1 MSQSIAMPVTNPIPA
16 LLTNAK
22 IYRSGA
28 DQLGVG
34 TVELPNFEFMTE
46 SIAGLG
52 IGGEMDMPVLG
63 HFKSMTLKITWNTV
77 NDNSVSLLMP
87 QAHHL
92 DVRGSVQ
99 EYDAGTGSFVNRA
112 VKVLVRAVPK
122 TSGIGKFEPGKKM
135 DPETELEV
143 AYLKLWIGGRE
154 KVEVDKFNLIFRVN
168 DLDVLADVRANLGMA

>member
-1 MSQSIAMPVTNPIPA
+1 MSQAISIPVTNPIPA

-22 IYRSGA
+22 IYRDGA

-52 IGGEMDMPVLG
+52 IGGEMDMPVVG
-63 HFKSMTLKITWNTV
+63 HFKSMSIKITWNTV
-77 NDNSVSLLMP
+77 NDNTVGLLLP

-99 EYDAGTGSFVNRA
+99 EYDAGAGTFVNKA
-112 VKVLVRAVPK
+112 VKVVVRAIPK

-143 AYLKLWIGGRE
+143 SYLKLWLGGVER
-154 KVEVDKFNLIFRVN
+154 VEVDKFNLIFRVN
-168 DLDVLADVRANLGMA
+168 GMDSLADIRANLGM

>member
-1 MSQSIAMPVTNPIPA
+1 MTQALSIPVTNPIPA

-52 IGGEMDMPVLG
+52 IGGEMDMPVVG
-63 HFKSMTLKITWNTV
+63 HFKSMTVKVTWNNV
-77 NDNSVSLLMP
+77 NENTVSLLKP
-87 QAHHL
+87 EAHHL
-92 DVRGSVQ
+92 DIRANVQ
-99 EYDAGTGSFVNRA
+99 EYDAGSGTFPNKA
-112 VKVLVRAVPK
+112 VKVVARAVPRA
-122 TSGIGKFEPGKKM
+122 SGIGKFEPGKKM

-143 AYLKLWIGGRE
+143 AYLKLWIGGQER
-154 KVEVDKFNLIFRVN
+154 VEVDKFNLIFRVN
-168 DLDVLADVRANLGMA
+168 GMDALAEVRANLGM

>member
-1 MSQSIAMPVTNPIPA
+1 MPVTNPIPA

-22 IYRSGA
+22 IYRDGA
-28 DQLGVG
+28 DLLGVG

-63 HFKSMTLKITWNTV
+63 HFQSMTLKITWNTV
-77 NDNSVSLLMP
+77 NEASVTLLRP

-92 DVRGSVQ
+92 DIRGSIQ
-99 EYDAGTGSFVNRA
+99 GYDAGAGSFPSTA

-143 AYLKLWIGGRE
+143 AYLKLWIGGKE

-168 DLDVLADVRANLGMA
+168 DEDILADVRTNLGMA

>member
-1 MSQSIAMPVTNPIPA
+1 MSQAISVPVTNPIPA

-22 IYRSGA
+22 IYRDGA

-52 IGGEMDMPVLG
+52 IGGEMDMPVVG
-63 HFKSMTLKITWNTV
+63 HFKSMTVKITWNTV
-77 NDNSVSLLMP
+77 NDNTVSLLKP

-92 DVRGSVQ
+92 DVRGSIQ
-99 EYDAGTGSFVNRA
+99 EYDAGAGNFIHKP
-112 VKVLVRAVPK
+112 VKVVTRAIPK

-135 DPETELEV
+135 DPETEMEV
-143 AYLKLWIGGRE
+143 SYLKLWIGGQER
-154 KVEVDKFNLIFRVN
+154 VEVDKFNLIFRVN
-168 DLDVLADVRANLGMA
+168 GVDSLAAVRTNLGM

>member
-1 MSQSIAMPVTNPIPA
+1 MAQMPVTNPIPS

-22 IYRSGA
+22 IYRDGA

-52 IGGEMDMPVLG
+52 IGGEMDMPVSG
-63 HFKSMTLKITWNTV
+63 HFKSMSAKITWNTV
-77 NDNSVSLLMP
+77 NDNTVSLLRP

-92 DVRGSVQ
+92 DIRGNIQ
-99 EYDAGTGSFVNRA
+99 EYDAGTGSFVNKG
-112 VKVLVRAVPK
+112 VKCLVRAVPK

-143 AYLKLWIGGRE
+143 FYLKLWLGGKER
-154 KVEVDKFNLIFRVN
+154 VEVDKFNLIFAVN
-168 DLDVLADVRANLGMA
+168 GVDALSEVRANLGM